1 MENLAKIKNAPPKKQ
16 EKPATLALGK
26 ALSKNKEAAMTS
38 EKVAMQEHEKTKK
51 AALLKRVQEEMK
63 KEQEAKKQQQ
73 AKAAKAKA
81 EKEAKKLQ

>member
-38 EKVAMQEHEKTKK
+38 EKVAM
-51 AALLKRVQEEMK
+51 
-63 KEQEAKKQQQ
+63 
-73 AKAAKAKA
+73 
-81 EKEAKKLQ
+81 